1 MAILIKDRNSE
12 FRIYCNEVSIVNG
25 NISITDY
32 ISYDLLSFGSGM
44 TIPLKEVMNY
54 KFVQSGFSYGELR
67 KIVSK
72 RIKGEG
78 SILFTP
84 IGNTEKL
91 K

>member
-12 FRIYCNEVSIVNG
+12 FRVYCKEVSIVNG

-44 TIPLKEVMNY
+44 TIPLKEIMNY
-54 KFVQSGFSYGELR
+54 SFVQSSFSYGELR

-78 SILFTP
+78 IIPFIP
-84 IGNTEKL
+84 IEN
-91 K
+91 

>member
-12 FRIYCNEVSIVNG
+12 FRVYCKEVSIVNG

-54 KFVQSGFSYGELR
+54 KFMQSSFSYGELR

-72 RIKGEG
+72 RITGEG
-78 SILFTP
+78 NILVTP
-84 IGNTEKL
+84 IGNKEKGN
-91 K
+91 

>member
-12 FRIYCNEVSIVNG
+12 FRVYCNEVSIVNG

-32 ISYDLLSFGSGM
+32 ISYDLISFGSGM

-54 KFVQSGFSYGELR
+54 KFMQSSFTYGELR

-78 SILFTP
+78 NILFTP
-84 IGNTEKL
+84 FGNKEK
-91 K
+91 